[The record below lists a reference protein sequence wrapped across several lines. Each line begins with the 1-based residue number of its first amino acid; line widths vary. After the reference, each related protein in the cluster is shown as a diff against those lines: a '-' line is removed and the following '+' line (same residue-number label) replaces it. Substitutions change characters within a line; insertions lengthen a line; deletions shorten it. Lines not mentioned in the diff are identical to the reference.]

1 MRRCT
6 PEEGI
11 IMQAYERLIRYA
23 RIHTTSDKNADTTPS
38 TARQFDLSQL
48 LAREMTAMGFRD
60 VMVDE
65 HAYTYGVIPSSEG
78 CGDWPSVGLI
88 AHLDTAPDFSGEGVN
103 PQLVSDY
110 DGKDLP
116 IGSRVLSPEQFPDL
130 KAVIGHTLITTDG
143 NTLLGADDKAGIA
156 EILTAC
162 EEIMK
167 ENLPH
172 GKIAVC
178 FVPDEEIGHGA
189 ALLSL
194 ERLGAAF
201 AYTVDGG
208 NPAEI
213 NYETFNAAEAVV
225 DFQGVNVHP
234 GEAKGIMRN
243 ASLLAMEFDALLPAG
258 ERPEH
263 TEGYEGFFHL
273 TQMRGDVEKAQ
284 LHYII
289 RDHDAE
295 RFEARK
301 QKMAENVRCLNVKYG
316 EGAAALLIRD
326 QYRNMA
332 EILETHP
339 EIIRRAEAAV
349 RTAGLQPRCV
359 PVRGGTDG
367 AQLSFR
373 GLPCPN
379 LGTGGAAFH
388 GPYEHISV
396 QNMDLCVRILKNL
409 LTQHPYENPTN

>member
-23 RIHTTSDKNADTTPS
+23 RIHTTSDENADTTPS

>member
-1 MRRCT
+1 
-6 PEEGI
+6 
-11 IMQAYERLIRYA
+11 MQAYERLIRYA
-23 RIHTTSDKNADTTPS
+23 RIYTTSDENAEITPS
-38 TARQFDLSQL
+38 TARQFDLSNM
-48 LAREMTAMGFRD
+48 LAEEMTAMGFQE
-60 VMVDE
+60 VTVDE
-65 HAYTYGVIPSSEG
+65 HAYTYGVVPASEG
-78 CGDWPSVGLI
+78 CEDRPSVGLI
-88 AHLDTAPDFSGEGVN
+88 AHLDTAPDFSGKGVK
-103 PQLVSDY
+103 PQLVPDY
-110 DGKDLP
+110 DGTDLP
-116 IGSRVLSPEQFPDL
+116 IGNRLLSPEQFPDL
-130 KAVIGHTLITTDG
+130 KNLIGHTLITTDG

-162 EEIMK
+162 EEIMEEK
-167 ENLPH
+167 LPH
-172 GKIAVC
+172 GRIAVC

-208 NPAEI
+208 DPEEI

-273 TQMRGDVEKAQ
+273 TQMQGNVENAQ
-284 LHYII
+284 LRYII
-289 RDHDAE
+289 RDHDAD

-301 QKMAENVRCLNVKYG
+301 QKMAENVRSLNGKYG
-316 EGAAALLIRD
+316 EGAASLLIRE

-332 EILETHP
+332 EILAMHP
-339 EIIRRAEAAV
+339 EIIRRAEDAV
-349 RTAGLQPRCV
+349 RMAGLQPRCV

-409 LTQHPYENPTN
+409 LTQQ

>member
-1 MRRCT
+1 
-6 PEEGI
+6 
-11 IMQAYERLIRYA
+11 MQAYERLIRYA
-23 RIHTTSDKNADTTPS
+23 RIHTTSDENADTTPS

-332 EILETHP
+332 EILVTHP

-409 LTQHPYENPTN
+409 LLQPPPEGWADRK

>member
-1 MRRCT
+1 
-6 PEEGI
+6 
-11 IMQAYERLIRYA
+11 MQAYERLIRYA
-23 RIHTTSDKNADTTPS
+23 RIHTTSDENADTTPS

-48 LAREMTAMGFRD
+48 LAREITAMGFRD

-88 AHLDTAPDFSGEGVN
+88 AHLDTAPDFSGEGVK
-103 PQLVSDY
+103 PQLVPDY

-116 IGSRVLSPEQFPDL
+116 IGSRLLSPEQFPDL
-130 KAVIGHTLITTDG
+130 KNLIGHTLITTDG

-162 EEIMK
+162 EEIM
-167 ENLPH
+167 EEHLPH
-172 GKIAVC
+172 GRIAVC

-258 ERPEH
+258 ERPQH

-273 TQMRGDVEKAQ
+273 TQMQGNVESAQ
-284 LHYII
+284 LRYII
-289 RDHDAE
+289 RDHDAD

-301 QKMAENVRCLNVKYG
+301 QKMAENVRSLNGKYG
-316 EGAAALLIRD
+316 EGAASLLIRD

-332 EILETHP
+332 EVLSSHP
-339 EIIRRAEAAV
+339 EIIRRAEDAV
-349 RTAGLQPRCV
+349 RMAGLQPRCV

-373 GLPCPN
+373 GLSCPN

>member
-1 MRRCT
+1 
-6 PEEGI
+6 
-11 IMQAYERLIRYA
+11 MQAYERLIRYA
-23 RIHTTSDKNADTTPS
+23 RIHTTSDENADTTPS

-48 LAREMTAMGFRD
+48 LAREITAMGFRD

-88 AHLDTAPDFSGEGVN
+88 AHLDTAPDFSGEGVK
-103 PQLVSDY
+103 PQLVPDY

-116 IGSRVLSPEQFPDL
+116 IGSRLLSPEQFPDL
-130 KAVIGHTLITTDG
+130 KNLIGHTLITTDG

-162 EEIMK
+162 EEIM
-167 ENLPH
+167 EEHLPH
-172 GKIAVC
+172 GRIAVC

-258 ERPEH
+258 ERPQH

-273 TQMRGDVEKAQ
+273 TQMQGNVESAQ
-284 LHYII
+284 LRYII
-289 RDHDAE
+289 RDHDAD

-301 QKMAENVRCLNVKYG
+301 QKMAENVRSLNGKYG
-316 EGAAALLIRD
+316 EGAASLLIRD

-332 EILETHP
+332 EVLSSHP
-339 EIIRRAEAAV
+339 EIIRRAEDAV
-349 RTAGLQPRCV
+349 RMAGLQPRCV

>member
-1 MRRCT
+1 
-6 PEEGI
+6 
-11 IMQAYERLIRYA
+11 MQAYERLIRYA
-23 RIHTTSDKNADTTPS
+23 RIYTTSDENAEITPS
-38 TARQFDLSQL
+38 TARQFDLSRL
-48 LAREMTAMGFRD
+48 LAEEMSAMGFQE
-60 VMVDE
+60 VTVDE
-65 HAYTYGVIPSSEG
+65 HAYTYGTVPASEG
-78 CGDWPSVGLI
+78 CEAWPSVGLI
-88 AHLDTAPDFSGEGVN
+88 AHLDTAPDFSGEGVR
-103 PQLVSDY
+103 PQLVPDY

-116 IGSRVLSPEQFPDL
+116 IGDRVLSPEQFPDL
-130 KAVIGHTLITTDG
+130 KDLIGHTLITTDG

-162 EEIMK
+162 EEIM
-167 ENLPH
+167 EEHLPH
-172 GKIAVC
+172 GRIAVC

-208 NPAEI
+208 EPNEI
-213 NYETFNAAEAVV
+213 NYETFNAAEAEV
-225 DFQGVNVHP
+225 DFLGVNVHP

-243 ASLLAMEFDALLPAG
+243 ASLLAMEFDALLPEG
-258 ERPEH
+258 EHPEH

-273 TQMRGDVEKAQ
+273 TQMQGNVEKAQ
-284 LHYII
+284 LRYII
-289 RDHDAE
+289 RDHDAD

-301 QKMAENVRCLNVKYG
+301 QKMAENVRSLNGKYG
-316 EGAAALLIRD
+316 EGAASLLIRD

-332 EILETHP
+332 EILAMHP
-339 EIIRRAEAAV
+339 EIIHRAERAV
-349 RTAGLQPRCV
+349 RRTGLQPRCV

-379 LGTGGAAFH
+379 FGTGGAAFH

-409 LTQHPYENPTN
+409 LLQPPFENPAN

>member
-1 MRRCT
+1 
-6 PEEGI
+6 
-11 IMQAYERLIRYA
+11 MQAYERLIRYA
-23 RIHTTSDKNADTTPS
+23 RIHTTSDENADTTPS

-379 LGTGGAAFH
+379 LGTGGSAFH

-409 LTQHPYENPTN
+409 LLQPPPEGWADRK

>member
-1 MRRCT
+1 
-6 PEEGI
+6 
-11 IMQAYERLIRYA
+11 MQAYERLIRYA
-23 RIHTTSDKNADTTPS
+23 RIHTTSDENADTTPS

-289 RDHDAE
+289 RDHDAD
-295 RFEARK
+295 RFEVRK
-301 QKMAENVRCLNVKYG
+301 QKMENIVRGLNEKYG
-316 EGAAALLIRD
+316 DCAASLRIRD

>member
-1 MRRCT
+1 
-6 PEEGI
+6 
-11 IMQAYERLIRYA
+11 MQAYERLIRYA
-23 RIHTTSDKNADTTPS
+23 RIHTTSDENADTTPS

-48 LAREMTAMGFRD
+48 LDREMTAMGFRD

-243 ASLLAMEFDALLPAG
+243 ASLLAMKFDALLPAG

-409 LTQHPYENPTN
+409 LTQPPYENPTN

>member
-1 MRRCT
+1 
-6 PEEGI
+6 
-11 IMQAYERLIRYA
+11 MQAYERLIRYA
-23 RIHTTSDKNADTTPS
+23 RIHTTSDENAEITPS

>member
-1 MRRCT
+1 
-6 PEEGI
+6 
-11 IMQAYERLIRYA
+11 MQAYERLIRYA
-23 RIHTTSDKNADTTPS
+23 RIYTTSDENAEITPS
-38 TARQFDLSQL
+38 TARQFDLSRL
-48 LAREMTAMGFRD
+48 LAEEMTAMGFQE
-60 VMVDE
+60 VTVDE
-65 HAYTYGVIPSSEG
+65 HAYTYGVVPASEG
-78 CGDWPSVGLI
+78 CEDWPSVGLI
-88 AHLDTAPDFSGEGVN
+88 AHLDTAPDFSGEGVK
-103 PQLVSDY
+103 PQLVPDY
-110 DGKDLP
+110 DGTDLP
-116 IGSRVLSPEQFPDL
+116 IGNRVLSPEQFPDL
-130 KAVIGHTLITTDG
+130 KNLIGHTLITTDG

-162 EEIMK
+162 EEIM
-167 ENLPH
+167 EEHLPH
-172 GKIAVC
+172 GRIAVC

-208 NPAEI
+208 DPEEI

-273 TQMRGDVEKAQ
+273 TQMQGNVENAQ
-284 LHYII
+284 LRYII
-289 RDHDAE
+289 RDHDAD

-301 QKMAENVRCLNVKYG
+301 QKMAENVRSLNGKYG
-316 EGAAALLIRD
+316 EGAASLLIRE

-332 EILETHP
+332 EILAMHP
-339 EIIRRAEAAV
+339 EIIRRAEDAV
-349 RTAGLQPRCV
+349 RMAGLQPRCV

-409 LTQHPYENPTN
+409 LTQQ

>member
-1 MRRCT
+1 
-6 PEEGI
+6 
-11 IMQAYERLIRYA
+11 MQAYERLIRYA
-23 RIHTTSDKNADTTPS
+23 RIYTTSDENAEITPS
-38 TARQFDLSQL
+38 TARQFDLSNM
-48 LAREMTAMGFRD
+48 LAEEMTAMGFQA
-60 VMVDE
+60 VTVDE
-65 HAYTYGVIPSSEG
+65 HAYTYGVVPASEG
-78 CGDWPSVGLI
+78 CEDWPSVGLI
-88 AHLDTAPDFSGEGVN
+88 AHLDTAPDFSGKGVK
-103 PQLVSDY
+103 PQLVPDY
-110 DGKDLP
+110 DGTDLP
-116 IGSRVLSPEQFPDL
+116 IGNRLLSPEQFPDL
-130 KAVIGHTLITTDG
+130 KNLIGHTLITTDG

-162 EEIMK
+162 EEIMEEK
-167 ENLPH
+167 LPH
-172 GKIAVC
+172 GRIAVC

-208 NPAEI
+208 DPEEI

-273 TQMRGDVEKAQ
+273 TQMQGNVENAQ
-284 LHYII
+284 LRYII
-289 RDHDAE
+289 RDHDAD

-301 QKMAENVRCLNVKYG
+301 QKMAENVRSLNGKYG
-316 EGAAALLIRD
+316 EGAASLLIRE

-332 EILETHP
+332 EILAMHP
-339 EIIRRAEAAV
+339 EIIRRAEDAV
-349 RTAGLQPRCV
+349 RMAGLQPRCV

-409 LTQHPYENPTN
+409 LTQQ

>member
-1 MRRCT
+1 
-6 PEEGI
+6 
-11 IMQAYERLIRYA
+11 MQAYERLIRYA

>member
-1 MRRCT
+1 
-6 PEEGI
+6 
-11 IMQAYERLIRYA
+11 MQAYERLIRYA
-23 RIHTTSDKNADTTPS
+23 RIHTTSDENADITPS

-243 ASLLAMEFDALLPAG
+243 ASLLAMKFDALLPAG

-379 LGTGGAAFH
+379 LGTGGSAFH

-409 LTQHPYENPTN
+409 LLQPPPEGWADRK